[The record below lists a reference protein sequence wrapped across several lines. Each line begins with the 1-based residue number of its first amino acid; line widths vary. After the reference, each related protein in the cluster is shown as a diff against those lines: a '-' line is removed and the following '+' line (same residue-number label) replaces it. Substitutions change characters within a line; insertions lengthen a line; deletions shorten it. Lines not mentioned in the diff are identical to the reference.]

1 MDFGDMGQS
10 VGLIVL
16 VIVIFIASIF
26 LKKRKGD
33 SAAPMIIAM
42 TLLRD
47 VDKNQKLVQAFHFN
61 WKTKKFK
68 TENWKKYNSNI
79 GFISEELSKH
89 LSAAF
94 MISEDFN
101 ERIAEAKKHKSSS
114 YLATIQVDRLS
125 VPLAKSREGLEQW
138 VEENWGNSALYP
150 KRRGLFG

>member
-1 MDFGDMGQS
+1 MDFGDSWQNI
-10 VGLIVL
+10 GLIAL
-16 VIVIFIASIF
+16 VIIFFIF
-26 LKKRKGD
+26 SLFFRKRKGSD
-33 SAAPMIIAM
+33 APMIIAM

-68 TENWKKYNSNI
+68 TKNWKLYSNKL
-79 GFISEELSKH
+79 GFLSEELGKY
-89 LSAAF
+89 LSATF
-94 MISEDFN
+94 MMAEDFN
-101 ERIAEAKKHKSSS
+101 ERIEEAKRHKSSS

-138 VEENWGNSALYP
+138 VEENWGNQELYP